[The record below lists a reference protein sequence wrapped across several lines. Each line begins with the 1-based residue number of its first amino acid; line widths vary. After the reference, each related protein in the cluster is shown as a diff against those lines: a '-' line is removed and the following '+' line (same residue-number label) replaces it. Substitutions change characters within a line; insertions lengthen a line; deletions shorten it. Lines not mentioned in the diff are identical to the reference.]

1 MHQALHQ
8 TSMHQMPVRK
18 AVIPAAGL
26 GTRFLPVTKSLP
38 KVLLPI
44 LDKPMLQYVVEEAVQ
59 AGVEQVILVV
69 SPGNESVAGY
79 FQPDPGLE
87 AHLTDSGAPEMA
99 EKVKHASNLAQVSV
113 VIQEQPLGLGHAV
126 LMAKDA
132 VGSEP
137 FVVILP
143 DDIIDSIQ
151 DPESGENSYSN
162 GDPGLETISPGAA
175 TQMPGATAQMIEV
188 FHRHGGGVVAVEPLP
203 WDVVHNY
210 GVVDATAVA
219 ERVRRIHG
227 LVEKPAREEAPSN
240 LTIVGRYVLPP
251 EIFGCLE
258 RTRPGAKGEIQLTD
272 ALILLLETCELYSY
286 EFQGRRYDGGT
297 PLGLLKAA
305 LEFGL
310 AREDTRAAVES
321 LLNGLAG
328 RIGPKAQD

>member
-1 MHQALHQ
+1 MHQSQ
-8 TSMHQMPVRK
+8 VRK

-44 LDKPMLQYVVEEAVQ
+44 LDKPMLQFVVEEAAQ
-59 AGVEQVILVV
+59 AGIDQIILVV
-69 SPGNESVAGY
+69 SRENESVAGY

-87 AHLTDSGAPEMA
+87 SHLIDSGAPELA
-99 EKVKHASNLAQVSV
+99 ERINHASNLAQVSV

-132 VGSEP
+132 VGNEP

-143 DDIIDSIQ
+143 DDIIASIRDPDSGQ
-151 DPESGENSYSN
+151 DPDSGES
-162 GDPGLETISPGAA
+162 SPGATA
-175 TQMPGATAQMIEV
+175 QMPGATAQMIEV

-219 ERVRRIHG
+219 ERVSRIKG

-240 LTIVGRYVLPP
+240 LAIVGRYVLPP

-258 RTRPGAKGEIQLTD
+258 RTPPGAKGEIQLTD
-272 ALILLLETCELYSY
+272 ALLLLLETGELYSY

-310 AREDTRAAVES
+310 AREDTRQAVES
-321 LLNGLAG
+321 LLNEVVAQAGLKKLG
-328 RIGPKAQD
+328 